1 MNARWIFNDEI
12 LGDNKST
19 YVEVL
24 YIINLVSY
32 NVISSIWVKVQT
44 PLRIAD
50 VALKRSLVA

>member
-1 MNARWIFNDEI
+1 MLHEGPPVSIINQLMLKYYI
-12 LGDNKST
+12 
-19 YVEVL
+19 
-24 YIINLVSY
+24 YIINLVNL